1 MNQTKI
7 ELLAPAGDFAC
18 FQSALNAGADAV
30 YLGGDK
36 FGARAYA
43 HNFSE
48 EEIIEALRIAHLF
61 QKKIYL
67 TVNTLVKEKE
77 IADLIPYLTP
87 LYEAGLDGVIVQDIG
102 ALMMMRE
109 HFPGLELHAS
119 TQMTITGVYGAE
131 FLKQLGVCRVVPAR
145 ELSLDEI
152 RDIKDKTGLA
162 IETFIH
168 GAMCYAYS
176 GQCLFSSILG
186 GRSGNRGRCAG
197 PCRLPYTDE
206 QGHVIYPLSLKD
218 MYTLP
223 IIPKLI
229 QAGIDSFKI
238 EGRMKSPEYVAG
250 VTAMYRKYIDAYLQ
264 NPDKPYHVSPKDEAA
279 LRGLYIRTDICQ
291 GYYEQH
297 NGRNMVTMKEAGYL
311 GSDDSVLNDIRNR
324 YLNMKKTIAIHG
336 NISVFTGQPIQ
347 LTLTCDS
354 LKNKEG
360 QLLCVTEEG
369 SEAGEAINRPLTKED
384 ISNRICK
391 LGDTNFAMSRLEV
404 LTDGQSFVPVKVLN
418 ELRRQACLQLENA
431 ILALNENRHTEKN
444 KADLEQPVKIQ
455 DKLACHA
462 DKQQLYVQVTTLE
475 QLRTTICSSV
485 VRGIYV
491 NIDLAANPTYQDA
504 VMRIV
509 KEHSDIKFF
518 LALPHILRKRSYHML
533 DSYNRLT
540 ESKTFSGVLIRNLEE
555 LQWLVNIDY
564 KGQIIA
570 DYTLYAWNQQT
581 IAFYQKYFDRHT
593 MPLELNRKEL
603 LQLQKDTDM
612 SVYEI
617 CIYGRLPLMFS
628 ANCAKKTLTSCNPK
642 SSEPV
647 HLTDRYRNDFPVVQ
661 NCTHCYN
668 VLYNTVPMSL
678 HNQFDRLYAE
688 QYGVYRLDFTLED
701 EKETARILEYYEQI
715 YSGEKNMEFPC
726 ADYTNGHYKRGVE

>member
-1 MNQTKI
+1 M
-7 ELLAPAGDFAC
+7 
-18 FQSALNAGADAV
+18 
-30 YLGGDK
+30 
-36 FGARAYA
+36 
-43 HNFSE
+43 
-48 EEIIEALRIAHLF
+48 
-61 QKKIYL
+61 
-67 TVNTLVKEKE
+67 
-77 IADLIPYLTP
+77 
-87 LYEAGLDGVIVQDIG
+87 
-102 ALMMMRE
+102 
-109 HFPGLELHAS
+109 
-119 TQMTITGVYGAE
+119 
-131 FLKQLGVCRVVPAR
+131 
-145 ELSLDEI
+145 
-152 RDIKDKTGLA
+152 
-162 IETFIH
+162 
-168 GAMCYAYS
+168 
-176 GQCLFSSILG
+176 
-186 GRSGNRGRCAG
+186 
-197 PCRLPYTDE
+197 
-206 QGHVIYPLSLKD
+206 
-218 MYTLP
+218 
-223 IIPKLI
+223 
-229 QAGIDSFKI
+229 
-238 EGRMKSPEYVAG
+238 
-250 VTAMYRKYIDAYLQ
+250 
-264 NPDKPYHVSPKDEAA
+264 
-279 LRGLYIRTDICQ
+279 
-291 GYYEQH
+291 
-297 NGRNMVTMKEAGYL
+297 
-311 GSDDSVLNDIRNR
+311 
-324 YLNMKKTIAIHG
+324 
-336 NISVFTGQPIQ
+336 
-347 LTLTCDS
+347 
-354 LKNKEG
+354 
-360 QLLCVTEEG
+360 LCVTEEG

-391 LGDTNFAMSRLEV
+391 LGDTNFAMARLEV

-540 ESKTFSGVLIRNLEE
+540 ESKTFSGVLSRNLEE

-612 SVYEI
+612 SAYEI